1 MAEPLSKLE
10 EALLAV
16 PQQGKSQTKQVI
28 SKQDAEKI
36 AVLTDIVLG
45 KTGTP
50 AQRTALTRIVH
61 PFVEADYAASAG
73 ITCRKFVEIL
83 QQTRGLSSTDIGEL
97 PDF

>member
-1 MAEPLSKLE
+1 MTEPLSKLE

-50 AQRTALTRIVH
+50 AQRTAITRIVH
-61 PFVEADYAASAG
+61 PFVEAGYAASAG
-73 ITCRKFVEIL
+73 ITCRKFIEIL
-83 QQTRGLSSTDIGEL
+83 QQTKGLPSTATGEL
-97 PDF
+97 LDF